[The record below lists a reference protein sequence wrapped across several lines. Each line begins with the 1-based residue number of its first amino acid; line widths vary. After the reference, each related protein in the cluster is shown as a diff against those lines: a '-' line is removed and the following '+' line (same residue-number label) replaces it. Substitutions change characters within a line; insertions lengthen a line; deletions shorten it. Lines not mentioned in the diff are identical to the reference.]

1 MKSLSAAIVGTI
13 ALTFASLSPV
23 PIASAEDATWNQW
36 RGHRRDGSWPGK
48 LPTSLATLEVAW
60 EKPMQPSYSGPIT
73 DGSHIY
79 STETVDETYERITSH
94 DIETGKLAWSAQ
106 WNGAIKVPPYAM
118 ANGSWIKS
126 TPALFGKH

>member
-1 MKSLSAAIVGTI
+1 
-13 ALTFASLSPV
+13 
-23 PIASAEDATWNQW
+23 
-36 RGHRRDGSWPGK
+36 
-48 LPTSLATLEVAW
+48 
-60 EKPMQPSYSGPIT
+60 MQPSYSGPIT